1 MTEIRMV
8 LFVSN
13 KAISLYNSV
22 IYLSKVRCFL
32 KVEFQRSFEDNNI
45 EYVANVYEYAS
56 VLQDCDEIKHLVY
69 SPHRCVVGTFSVEV
83 FQDNQSIRLG
93 PQGQLGML
101 TEEYQGQSIGRYC
114 ISKLLILA
122 TADVSPFKVLHG
134 RLTFEDAKTPKAK
147 SNRNTFYRK
156 LGLTLKLDSD
166 EHKGVFFCNDS
177 RQLTL
182 GWNRGKLR
190 ETDSTRL
197 LKLFGQT
204 YKLNNQI
211 NRLESAYACKDK
223 SLINSWDENRRL
235 KKWLAS
241 LFILMLFLVAAILD
255 IIQVLK

>member
-1 MTEIRMV
+1 MV

-22 IYLSKVRCFL
+22 IYLTKARCFL

-45 EYVANVYEYAS
+45 EYVANVYEYAC

-177 RQLTL
+177 SQLTL

-190 ETDSTRL
+190 EIDSSRL
-197 LKLFGQT
+197 LKLFGRI
-204 YKLNNQI
+204 YKLNDQI
-211 NRLESAYACKDK
+211 NRLESAYKCKDE
-223 SLINSWDENRRL
+223 SLIDSWKESTKL
-235 KKWLAS
+235 KKWLFTVCLIA
-241 LFILMLFLVAAILD
+241 LFLLSALLD
-255 IIQVLK
+255 TL